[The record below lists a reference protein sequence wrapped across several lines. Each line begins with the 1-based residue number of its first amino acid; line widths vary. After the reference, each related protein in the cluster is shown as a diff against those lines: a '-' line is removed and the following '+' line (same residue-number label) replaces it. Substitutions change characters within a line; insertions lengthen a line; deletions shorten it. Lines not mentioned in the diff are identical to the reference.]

1 MDDLFSDEAPEEGGN
16 PFSASAAQ
24 YLEEHRAEEE
34 ELLNSLK
41 DAVNVPAVVCENRE
55 KLAQLWQANMRRWR
69 ERELSLRATEKEVR
83 EQRRANERLRKE
95 IKDAEKKLR
104 ELQDST
110 ELQRRGEGGEW
121 VAVKR
126 IVKRQGQLNN
136 ALVDNQLDYPIRAEF
151 DDIDITDLFSPVLFS
166 PVHRS

>member
-55 KLAQLWQANMRRWR
+55 KLAQLWQANMRQWR

-110 ELQRRGEGGEW
+110 ELQRRGEGGE
-121 VAVKR
+121 
-126 IVKRQGQLNN
+126 
-136 ALVDNQLDYPIRAEF
+136 
-151 DDIDITDLFSPVLFS
+151 
-166 PVHRS
+166 

>member
-1 MDDLFSDEAPEEGGN
+1 MDDLFSDETPEEGGN

-55 KLAQLWQANMRRWR
+55 KLAQLWQANMRQWR

-110 ELQRRGEGGEW
+110 ELQRRSEGGE
-121 VAVKR
+121 
-126 IVKRQGQLNN
+126 
-136 ALVDNQLDYPIRAEF
+136 
-151 DDIDITDLFSPVLFS
+151 
-166 PVHRS
+166 